1 MLIGVPRRRHPN
13 LSATQNCIAGTAHA
27 NSMVKVEQLFVA
39 FRSRALCRG
48 RPSKEEDIVAVIEV
62 AAEARRWLARGTVR

>member
-1 MLIGVPRRRHPN
+1 
-13 LSATQNCIAGTAHA
+13 
-27 NSMVKVEQLFVA
+27 MVKVEQLFVA

-62 AAEARRWLARGTVR
+62 AAEARRWLTRGTVR